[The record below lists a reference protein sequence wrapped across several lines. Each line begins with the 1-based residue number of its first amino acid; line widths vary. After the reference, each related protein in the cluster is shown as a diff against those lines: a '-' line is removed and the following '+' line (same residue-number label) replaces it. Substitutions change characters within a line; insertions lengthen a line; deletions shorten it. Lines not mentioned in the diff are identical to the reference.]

1 METSNYNYDF
11 NQTNTFNNSV
21 TLTPNQQAN
30 SMNSSPSSFISQSFS
45 NDMSSMS
52 SAQYASNGSNLN
64 LAQANSGNG
73 SNQMQYAN
81 SSDLQMLSADNF
93 QKQMMMI
100 PLMDPSSPS

>member
-1 METSNYNYDF
+1 METSSFNYDF
-11 NQTNTFNNSV
+11 NQTNHFNNS
-21 TLTPNQQAN
+21 TSLTPSQQAN

-64 LAQANSGNG
+64 LAQAHSGSG
-73 SNQMQYAN
+73 SNQMQYSNAG
-81 SSDLQMLSADNF
+81 DLQLLSADNF